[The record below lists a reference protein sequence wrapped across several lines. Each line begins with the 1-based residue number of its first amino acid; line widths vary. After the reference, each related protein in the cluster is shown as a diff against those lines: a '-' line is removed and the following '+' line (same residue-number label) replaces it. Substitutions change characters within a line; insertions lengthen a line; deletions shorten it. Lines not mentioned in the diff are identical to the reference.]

1 MMTPTATDAETEGKR
16 KREVD
21 ALVARIMFSMQDMVV
36 EQKRAGVERVDFQS
50 RAARRIVNFGE
61 APYSGGNWR

>member
-1 MMTPTATDAETEGKR
+1 MTTGETAVKR

-36 EQKRAGVERVDFQS
+36 EQKRAGVERVNVQP

-61 APYSGGNWR
+61 APYSGENWR